1 MCTLL
6 MPLMCLP
13 RRATLSNYFTKGQ
26 KLSTPSTFQENTARE
41 EQILLT
47 TPHLFSTKK
56 EKDLRF
62 TISILVQRNLMD
74 QHIRLAIHFP
84 FGTEYRRWPVNKQP
98 CALRKNHLILLLI

>member
-13 RRATLSNYFTKGQ
+13 RRGTLSNYFTKGQ

-47 TPHLFSTKK
+47 TPHFYLSCTFQHQRGKGLAFYQKHTT
-56 EKDLRF
+56 RF
-62 TISILVQRNLMD
+62 Q
-74 QHIRLAIHFP
+74 
-84 FGTEYRRWPVNKQP
+84 
-98 CALRKNHLILLLI
+98 LILPDAMNCFPCQTVNFCL

>member
-13 RRATLSNYFTKGQ
+13 WRHTLSNYFTKGQ
-26 KLSTPSTFQENTARE
+26 KLSTPSNFQENTARE

-62 TISILVQRNLMD
+62 TISIIVQRNLMD
-74 QHIRLAIHFP
+74 QHIRLAVRFP
-84 FGTEYRRWPVNKQP
+84 FGTEYRRWPVK
-98 CALRKNHLILLLI
+98 